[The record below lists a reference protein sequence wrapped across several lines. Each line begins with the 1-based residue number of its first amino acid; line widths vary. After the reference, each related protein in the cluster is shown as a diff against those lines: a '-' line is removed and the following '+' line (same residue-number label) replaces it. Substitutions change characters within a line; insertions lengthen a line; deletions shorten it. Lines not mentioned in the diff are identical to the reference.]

1 MRLTP
6 EEYYWEL
13 GGYDP
18 EIRYYGGLVT
28 IPKRGLDGLGQ
39 KSQSKMDDL

>member
-1 MRLTP
+1 MVPRETDP

-28 IPKRGLDGLGQ
+28 IFQARTGRFR
-39 KSQSKMDDL
+39 SKIPI

>member
-1 MRLTP
+1 MT

-18 EIRYYGGLVT
+18 EIRYYGASREKRVESGLRKAVHT
-28 IPKRGLDGLGQ
+28 FHVVFRKG
-39 KSQSKMDDL
+39 M